1 MVLNSWV
8 NCFALVFSCEGRAL
22 EMKHLRTSF
31 AASLFWSLVV
41 ALSGCEAQEAVPQVA
56 SRGAVIQSKEW
67 DELYGELAAV
77 IERSTVKTMSG
88 NGTVGCI
95 GGGRFKIVK
104 TGTHLVTMPLPQMV
118 DGQVPVSFCIRSTP
132 SNAVVEYRVER
143 RNESN
148 DILSV
153 KLKGNRGQEVQLE
166 WASVV
171 LIAGKPESRGQSLPD
186 AYRAATACV
195 QSDSPEIQAL
205 AEKLWPATGDI
216 QEYARNIQQFIRDM
230 KQRKPPRSLDAL
242 SILDSGMNG
251 VCTANANLALALLR
265 AKGIPSR
272 SMAVIPPNGQ
282 RLEMHRIVE
291 YSENAR
297 TFYFDPSSVSAD
309 VPMQPW
315 QTMIMAKST
324 IADEDLSMKPRMG
337 VMLGC
342 PYGQEAELPEAGIVF
357 TGQDMF
363 WTMAKPLAEFE
374 PSEAAV
380 SVAREAWTNFLKEG
394 VMKEEQIHAAQAS
407 DSDQLTRSLGIE

>member
-1 MVLNSWV
+1 MI
-8 NCFALVFSCEGRAL
+8 C
-22 EMKHLRTSF
+22 LRPSF
-31 AASLFWSLVV
+31 ATGLLWGFVI
-41 ALSGCEAQEAVPQVA
+41 ALSGCEAKESVQQVP
-56 SRGAVIQSKEW
+56 SRGVIIQSKDWEEW
-67 DELYGELAAV
+67 FEELA
-77 IERSTVKTMSG
+77 ELMEKSTSKTMSG
-88 NGTVGCI
+88 TGTVGAL
-95 GGGRFKIVK
+95 GGARFKLMK
-104 TGTHLVTMPLPQMV
+104 TGTHIVTMPMPQIV
-118 DGQVPVSFCIRSTP
+118 DSQVPISFCIRSTP

-143 RNESN
+143 RDESN

-153 KLKGNRGQEVQLE
+153 KLKGDRGQEVQLE

-205 AEKLWPATGDI
+205 AVKLWPATGDV
-216 QEYARNIQQFIRDM
+216 QEYARNIQRFIRDM

-265 AKGIPSR
+265 AKDIPSR

-291 YSENAR
+291 YGPEAR
-297 TFYFDPSSVSAD
+297 AFYFDPSSVSAD

-394 VMKEEQIHAAQAS
+394 VMREEQIHAAKAS